1 MAIDY
6 ENKIYD
12 KVIAS
17 PYLEEFE
24 TSLNQITCLPVRNI
38 FYENLEISTLDI
50 PLLRPLNYISFL
62 NIWYE
67 KIPVISLEETSE
79 EMIANIQ
86 KSFQI
91 ANQLN
96 LLKNQKQV
104 LYYDYLLSKQAQYNR
119 KYERL
124 RYRNIFLLKE
134 LEEQMLKRNFRPYN
148 PAEIEAQYQT
158 QLQFYRNEIDPMMI
172 EDINANFL
180 MDFRAEV
187 INLEEDITNKVEFS
201 WSLRLTYLISFF
213 LVLSEEDQLNVL
225 EDLEKTIMTA
235 EDPKIIQ
242 TYTSLADAIDRCQEE
257 IKAEQ
262 NRKKRQ

>member
-1 MAIDY
+1 MKKEQLKNSLKEIMLLSYNVKKRYQKIIEAKNKNNHRELAKEIEYLKMAIDY

-119 KYERL
+119 K
-124 RYRNIFLLKE
+124 IS
-134 LEEQMLKRNFRPYN
+134 
-148 PAEIEAQYQT
+148 QY
-158 QLQFYRNEIDPMMI
+158 
-172 EDINANFL
+172 
-180 MDFRAEV
+180 
-187 INLEEDITNKVEFS
+187 
-201 WSLRLTYLISFF
+201 FF
-213 LVLSEEDQLNVL
+213 
-225 EDLEKTIMTA
+225 I
-235 EDPKIIQ
+235 
-242 TYTSLADAIDRCQEE
+242 
-257 IKAEQ
+257 
-262 NRKKRQ
+262 